1 LNRVSV
7 FPQVGLDSNPSI
19 YVSCIPGMTGTHHH
33 TQLCWLRW
41 GHMNFLLK
49 LAWNCSPPG
58 FLPPWIARITGVSHH
73 VWPQQKLLCSVYNVS
88 DTVVS
93 KINNSILLLQ
103 ALRLTAVRQ
112 NAPWLVLQDRQEA
125 IVLSKDTRWAD
136 EGGWKVSQTQ
146 TDLQGKED
154 SALQSNRG
162 CIPKLTC
169 VLPTSTGLKNSAHQ
183 CPCVMC
189 LMHFWKKK
197 KALAIYSLWRP
208 WKHSPQSTK
217 FPGGWWQGGQRCSR
231 CWGRT
236 VGVMGQW
243 HQQCL
248 DQTLQDAGRAVPSMP
263 QGPLCKGTP
272 ETALKTSGMQEPQR
286 GMLKIDC
293 GQR

>member
-1 LNRVSV
+1 
-7 FPQVGLDSNPSI
+7 
-19 YVSCIPGMTGTHHH
+19 
-33 TQLCWLRW
+33 
-41 GHMNFLLK
+41 
-49 LAWNCSPPG
+49 
-58 FLPPWIARITGVSHH
+58 VSHH

-208 WKHSPQSTK
+208 
-217 FPGGWWQGGQRCSR
+217 
-231 CWGRT
+231 
-236 VGVMGQW
+236 
-243 HQQCL
+243 
-248 DQTLQDAGRAVPSMP
+248 
-263 QGPLCKGTP
+263 
-272 ETALKTSGMQEPQR
+272 
-286 GMLKIDC
+286 
-293 GQR
+293 